1 MYDRYDL
8 LLVSIPTIMLAGI
21 MFDKL
26 YDGLHQIPLITNGI
40 ISISL
45 IFYALFV
52 LEIKD
57 N

>member
-21 MFDKL
+21 MFDRL
-26 YDGLHQIPLITNGI
+26 YDGLQQIPLITSGI
-40 ISISL
+40 ISMCL
-45 IFYALFV
+45 IFYALFI
-52 LEIKD
+52 LEIKS

>member
-21 MFDKL
+21 MFDRL
-26 YDGLHQIPLITNGI
+26 HDGLHQIPLITSGI
-40 ISISL
+40 ISMFL
-45 IFYALFV
+45 IFYALLV
-52 LEIKD
+52 LQIKS